1 MKFTTEEQAII
12 GQALTIIES
21 KINTGLAITSP
32 QSIKNVLKIELAQ
45 HNYEVFA
52 VVFLTTQ
59 NQIIEIREMF
69 RGTID
74 SAAVYPRDV
83 TKTALDVNA
92 KGVILAHNHPSDVA
106 EPSLADRAITDRIK
120 ATLELFDIVMLDHII
135 VTKGDIFSFAENGL
149 I

>member
-12 GQALTIIES
+12 DQAITIIES

-45 HNYEVFA
+45 NNYEVFA

-74 SAAVYPRDV
+74 TAAVYPREV
-83 TKTALDVNA
+83 AKAALDVNA
-92 KGVILAHNHPSDVA
+92 KSVILAHNHPSDVA
-106 EPSLADRAITDRIK
+106 EPSQADRIITDRIK

-135 VTKGDIFSFAENGL
+135 VTKRDVFSFAESGL